1 MTKVSRDFHD
11 AFTSLI
17 DDTVSYSIQEA
28 FKQDGELISGE
39 TAWNILLC
47 RATAKVL
54 EFEGHFVPDNMDMGG
69 DVTMKLLLKEEDTTE
84 DTEHF

>member
-1 MTKVSRDFHD
+1 MTKVSREAHD
-11 AFTSLI
+11 NIVGAVEDALC
-17 DDTVSYSIQEA
+17 YALEEA
-28 FKQDGELISGE
+28 RKEGELISGE
-39 TAWNILLC
+39 TGWNIVLC